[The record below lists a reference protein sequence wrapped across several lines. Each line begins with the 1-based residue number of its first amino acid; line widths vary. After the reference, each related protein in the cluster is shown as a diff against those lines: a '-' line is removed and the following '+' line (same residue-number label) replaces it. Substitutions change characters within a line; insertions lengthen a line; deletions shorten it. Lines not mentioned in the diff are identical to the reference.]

1 MSAFGGGIR
10 PWARQPAGSSASP
23 CFQSGLF
30 LLPKLYK
37 MGLSS
42 SRTHPRVTQV
52 APMLSGEEVLGGPS
66 LHPTATTE
74 HGHPI
79 THGQLPPLR
88 QTGYGRASTGPLDF
102 NTVLENGASSIIK
115 LHPPRRPQRLEP
127 AGAPRGITAAKPW
140 SQQGVDG
147 APKAKTLEKR
157 GQSLRAL
164 PGRRQHLHK
173 MQMLDLTRR
182 RREAELKRDP
192 HREAKIN
199 KQKME
204 ELGSET
210 GLDTL
215 QRGDS
220 ARSQDLIPAEHKQH
234 LNGHLGNRGDEA
246 FAGQHSRAGLPLGG
260 SSSKVG
266 LWFCKEP
273 RSRDLLWDTSSTD
286 SEDWD
291 REEKKLYRRR
301 PLTHGMNV
309 MFDVQHF

>member
-1 MSAFGGGIR
+1 
-10 PWARQPAGSSASP
+10 
-23 CFQSGLF
+23 
-30 LLPKLYK
+30 

-42 SRTHPRVTQV
+42 SKTHPRVTQV
-52 APMLSGEEVLGGPS
+52 APMLSSEEVLGDPS

-88 QTGYGRASTGPLDF
+88 QTGYGRASTGPFDF
-102 NTVLENGASSIIK
+102 STVLVGENGASSIIK
-115 LHPPRRPQRLEP
+115 LHPPRQPQRLEP
-127 AGAPRGITAAKPW
+127 AGTPRGITAAKPW
-140 SQQGVDG
+140 RQQGMDG

-164 PGRRQHLHK
+164 PCRRQHLHK

-182 RREAELKRDP
+182 RREVELKRDL

-204 ELGSET
+204 ELGSEMV
-210 GLDTL
+210 LDTL

-220 ARSQDLIPAEHKQH
+220 TRSQDLIPAECSLHFDS
-234 LNGHLGNRGDEA
+234 NTGNRGDGG
-246 FAGQHSRAGLPLGG
+246 FAGHHARAGLPLGSSSS

-286 SEDWD
+286 SEEWE
-291 REEKKLYRRR
+291 REDKKLYRRP
-301 PLTHGMNV
+301 PLVRTRTERV
-309 MFDVQHF
+309 SLFDNFFDKEF

>member
-1 MSAFGGGIR
+1 
-10 PWARQPAGSSASP
+10 
-23 CFQSGLF
+23 
-30 LLPKLYK
+30 

-42 SRTHPRVTQV
+42 SKTHPRVTQV
-52 APMLSGEEVLGGPS
+52 APMLSSEEVLGEPS
-66 LHPTATTE
+66 LHPTATME

-88 QTGYGRASTGPLDF
+88 QTGYGRAFTGPFDF
-102 NTVLENGASSIIK
+102 STVLVGENGASSSIIK
-115 LHPPRRPQRLEP
+115 LHPPRQPQ
-127 AGAPRGITAAKPW
+127 
-140 SQQGVDG
+140 
-147 APKAKTLEKR
+147 TLEKR

-182 RREAELKRDP
+182 RREAELKRDL

-204 ELGSET
+204 ELDSEMV
-210 GLDTL
+210 LDTL

-220 ARSQDLIPAEHKQH
+220 TRSQDLIPAEHNLH
-234 LNGHLGNRGDEA
+234 FDGNNGNRGDGG
-246 FAGQHSRAGLPLGG
+246 FAGQHARAGLPLGSG

-286 SEDWD
+286 SEDWE
-291 REEKKLYRRR
+291 REEKKLYRRP
-301 PLTHGMNV
+301 PLVRTRTERV
-309 MFDVQHF
+309 SLFDNFFDKEF